1 MNNARVPYSIIQ
13 FKLYEDYLDSKLTEM
28 DLVHLKSKEL
38 ARNLVELGL
47 KGPVLNREEFEEKK
61 AAALAAEAERT
72 NKSSNQPVKLA
83 SAGKEIKDNFLRALA
98 EREEANRSGKMTVST
113 LLQHSNCY
121 VMGFPSNISAILLGW
136 EQNLYC
142 VKFTQNAPHSLPK
155 FRKQ

>member
-1 MNNARVPYSIIQ
+1 M
-13 FKLYEDYLDSKLTEM
+13 
-28 DLVHLKSKEL
+28 
-38 ARNLVELGL
+38 GL
-47 KGPVLNREEFEEKK
+47 FSRLRETFQTVCVVFS
-61 AAALAAEAERT
+61 R
-72 NKSSNQPVKLA
+72 KLA